1 MKKIIALC
9 LIALL
14 CFSFVACADDKG
26 DDLESSSV
34 SDTNNDSNEQTPS
47 DDGQTPS
54 DDGQTPEDGDGE
66 NTTPPTIDEVWNDVT
81 PDTGDIDDGYTP
93 RF

>member
-66 NTTPPTIDEVWNDVT
+66 NTTPPTTDEVWKDVA